1 MGAITPNP
9 SVEVNFR
16 FRVGY
21 ALHQD
26 SSMWRCSYD
35 NSTCYKAKA
44 VAVINSIDQVS
55 GYSTGN
61 QLITVKGHGFNSKN
75 ISAIIDGIPC

>member
-9 SVEVNFR
+9 SADVMFR

-21 ALHQD
+21 AMHIETQ
-26 SSMWRCSYD
+26 MTRCSYD

-44 VAVINSIDQVS
+44 VARID
-55 GYSTGN
+55 
-61 QLITVKGHGFNSKN
+61 
-75 ISAIIDGIPC
+75 

>member
-1 MGAITPNP
+1 MGAITPSN
-9 SVEVNFR
+9 SVDINFR

-21 ALHQD
+21 ALHQE

-44 VAVINSIDQVS
+44 VAVINSID
-55 GYSTGN
+55 
-61 QLITVKGHGFNSKN
+61 
-75 ISAIIDGIPC
+75 